1 MSSNRTNSIALAAIL
16 ALQLMLTLDAQ
27 VMTVALPTVRDDLG
41 FSQAQLSWVP
51 NAYAIA
57 FGGLILLGGRL
68 GDAFGRVR
76 LFLIGTALF
85 AVASLIGGLA
95 VDPAMLIGAR
105 VLQGVGAAVAA
116 PSVLALIST
125 MARDSVARARGLAY
139 FTATSAIGASAG
151 LILGGLLTDLASWRW
166 GLLINAPVAVVVMIV
181 VTRLVHDEATRRRGK
196 FDVTGAVLATATSV
210 SVVWAFLFAADHGWN
225 APGTGVFFVMAAIL
239 LTLLVI
245 VERRADQ
252 PLIAIHLLGD
262 RPRVGAL
269 INMALILGSHAA
281 MLFMIAQY
289 LQRVLLFS
297 PLAAGVAFLPMTVT
311 IFVVTQWVPSIVRR
325 FGSLIPLALGGVS
338 VTTSFLLWST
348 LDATSSYIVVLVPL
362 LIHALGAALIFT
374 SGTLLAMDRVPDS
387 DAGSASGMLQMVQQ
401 IGGSLGIA
409 VVVSVYASRSVE
421 TDFVPGLDAALLTG
435 GALAA
440 LATIVALVTVRGRGH
455 GGGERVTLDED
466 TTSTT
471 KAGASG

>member
-1 MSSNRTNSIALAAIL
+1 M

-27 VMTVALPTVRDDLG
+27 VMTVALPTVREDLG

-68 GDAFGRVR
+68 GDAYGRVR
-76 LFLIGTALF
+76 LFLVGTAIF
-85 AVASLIGGLA
+85 AAASLIGGLA
-95 VDPAMLIGAR
+95 VDPGMLIGAR

-116 PSVLALIST
+116 PSVLALIIT
-125 MARDSVARARGLAY
+125 MAKDAAARARGLAY

-166 GLLINAPVAVVVMIV
+166 GLLVNTPVAILVMFVVA
-181 VTRLVHDEATRRRGK
+181 RLVRDDAPRRRGK
-196 FDVTGAVLATATSV
+196 FDIPGAALATAASV
-210 SVVWAFLFAADHGWN
+210 SVVWAFLFAADHGWST
-225 APGTGVFFVMAAIL
+225 PGTGVFFLLAAIL
-239 LTLLVI
+239 VMLLVVI
-245 VERRADQ
+245 ERRADQ
-252 PLIAIHLLGD
+252 PLIAIHLLNS

-289 LQRVLLFS
+289 LQRVLHFS
-297 PLAAGVAFLPMTVT
+297 PLAAGVAFLPMTVA
-311 IFVVTQWVPSIVRR
+311 IFVVTQWVPALVRH
-325 FGSLIPLALGGVS
+325 FGPLIPLTLGGVLA
-338 VTTSFLLWST
+338 TASFVLWST
-348 LDATSSYIVVLVPL
+348 LDEASSYPAVLIPL
-362 LIHALGAALIFT
+362 LIHAIGAALIFT
-374 SGTLLAMDRVPDS
+374 SGTLVAMDRVPDS

-421 TDFVPGLDAALLTG
+421 DNFVPGLDGAMLTG
-435 GALAA
+435 AVLAA
-440 LATIVALVTVRGRGH
+440 VATIVALATVRGH
-455 GGGERVTLDED
+455 GGKHRGGSTLGEEATTLNAR
-466 TTSTT
+466 
-471 KAGASG
+471 AGASG